1 VIAKPEVDDTAFLWR
16 LNANIETKFA
26 IGKNQDIIHRSTLSD
41 FMLQENLF
49 DKLKKDFEIVK
60 LNDGKGGLVSNYII
74 DEFPSPLNEPA
85 EKH

>member
-1 VIAKPEVDDTAFLWR
+1 MAKPEVDHTAFLWR

-26 IGKNQDIIHRSTLSD
+26 IGRNIDTICRSSLSD

-60 LNDGKGGLVSNYII
+60 LNEGKGGLYSNYII
-74 DEFPSPLNEPA
+74 DEFPSPLNEPVNTI
-85 EKH
+85 